1 MSDCA
6 QPRQGAAYNET
17 YHTHTPSIHTTH
29 FYFHS
34 VTIMSA
40 MPGPIPGSHT
50 ASHEPTRVCTL
61 TIHDVTHLPLCASTG
76 GGLGAI
82 PSLHFLP
89 LPSTTSSMTPR
100 VVQTQSFS
108 TSATST
114 SPPREASYIRR
125 RQTALQLLLLLTQSS
140 TSSPPSIPSD
150 ERRRGQSVRRHSEFA
165 TYLIGPSSRAALLP
179 QQALSMR
186 HLLLSTL
193 FSSTTRRAS
202 SHYSNDGEHPFTP
215 CSRLNSPLQ
224 KALISRHFQ
233 DFDGLHFA
241 KER

>member
-1 MSDCA
+1 
-6 QPRQGAAYNET
+6 
-17 YHTHTPSIHTTH
+17 
-29 FYFHS
+29 
-34 VTIMSA
+34 MSA

-82 PSLHFLP
+82 PSPHFLP

-125 RQTALQLLLLLTQSS
+125 RQTALQLPQSELYEFTTFYSERRTPTRSIGTPAQRVRHLPHWALFTRRPLTS
-140 TSSPPSIPSD
+140 TSSLREAPSSLNAFPIENEHRATTRYFEKPSSSS
-150 ERRRGQSVRRHSEFA
+150 GRRHWHPSLSFQA
-165 TYLIGPSSRAALLP
+165 T
-179 QQALSMR
+179 
-186 HLLLSTL
+186 
-193 FSSTTRRAS
+193 
-202 SHYSNDGEHPFTP
+202 
-215 CSRLNSPLQ
+215 
-224 KALISRHFQ
+224 Q
-233 DFDGLHFA
+233 DT
-241 KER
+241 

>member
-1 MSDCA
+1 M
-6 QPRQGAAYNET
+6 
-17 YHTHTPSIHTTH
+17 
-29 FYFHS
+29 
-34 VTIMSA
+34 
-40 MPGPIPGSHT
+40 
-50 ASHEPTRVCTL
+50 RVCTL
-61 TIHDVTHLPLCASTG
+61 YTHDVTHLPLCASREVR
-76 GGLGAI
+76 LGATI
-82 PSLHFLP
+82 SCPSLPSP
-89 LPSTTSSMTPR
+89 LRRREALATPPTSSGHLHE
-100 VVQTQSFS
+100 
-108 TSATST
+108 
-114 SPPREASYIRR
+114 PPSYFNK
-125 RQTALQLLLLLTQSS
+125 SS
-140 TSSPPSIPSD
+140 SRGVFGSYFIGGCTCPPTSSFIDEFYEFATYFNDD
-150 ERRRGQSVRRHSEFA
+150 ERRHGQSVRRHSEFA

-224 KALISRHFQ
+224 KALISRHSQ

>member
-50 ASHEPTRVCTL
+50 ASHEPSRVCTL

-82 PSLHFLP
+82 PSFHFLP

-108 TSATST
+108 TSANST
-114 SPPREASYIRR
+114 SPPREASHSGGDRLPSNFFFFSLRALRVHHLLFRATNADAVNRYAG
-125 RQTALQLLLLLTQSS
+125 TA
-140 TSSPPSIPSD
+140 SSPPTSLGPLHAPPS
-150 ERRRGQSVRRHSEFA
+150 
-165 TYLIGPSSRAALLP
+165 YLNK
-179 QQALSMR
+179 LS
-186 HLLLSTL
+186 
-193 FSSTTRRAS
+193 
-202 SHYSNDGEHPFTP
+202 P
-215 CSRLNSPLQ
+215 
-224 KALISRHFQ
+224 
-233 DFDGLHFA
+233 
-241 KER
+241 